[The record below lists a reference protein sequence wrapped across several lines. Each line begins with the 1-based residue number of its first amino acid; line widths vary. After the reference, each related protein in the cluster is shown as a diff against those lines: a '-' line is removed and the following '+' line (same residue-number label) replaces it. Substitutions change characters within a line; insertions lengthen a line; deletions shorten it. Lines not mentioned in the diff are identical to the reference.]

1 MAGSGGHQRAGAAHS
16 PASAA
21 SPEAPTL
28 PVRKILLAAAA
39 IVALV
44 VLAVRVPSSGRPEAY
59 PDAGREI
66 RHVIPWRAGGG
77 TDTAMRGF
85 MRWFEEEAGVQVIT
99 ENVPGGLSS
108 VGLTV
113 VQNAPPDGYTLGTMT
128 YDALTVRLLGL
139 APVDWRALEP
149 VCMVTEHPSAL
160 IVPADRW
167 RDLAAFQAD
176 ARANPAT
183 IAVGNVGQK
192 GVWHQHAAAMEQALD
207 IRLRH
212 IPYEGGSGPQIG
224 AILGSEVDAIVSSL
238 PGAISYVRGGELR
251 VIALMAPERSSLV
264 PDAPTFRELGH
275 DLEYGS
281 FRMLVA
287 PPGTPDDR
295 LVVLERA
302 CRTAAASPGF
312 TEWARAGA
320 VGAAW
325 RGRAAAQEYLDELAP
340 RVEGLLAA
348 LEGA

>member
-1 MAGSGGHQRAGAAHS
+1 
-16 PASAA
+16 
-21 SPEAPTL
+21 
-28 PVRKILLAAAA
+28 
-39 IVALV
+39 
-44 VLAVRVPSSGRPEAY
+44 
-59 PDAGREI
+59 
-66 RHVIPWRAGGG
+66 
-77 TDTAMRGF
+77 MRGF
-85 MRWFEEEAGVQVIT
+85 MMWFEEEIGVQVVT

-113 VQNAPPDGYTLGTMT
+113 VQNAPADGYTLGTMT
-128 YDALTVRLLGL
+128 YDALTVQLLGL

-167 RDLAAFQAD
+167 PDLAAFRAA
-176 ARANPAT
+176 ARANPGT

-224 AILGSEVDAIVSSL
+224 AILGNEVDAIVSSL
-238 PGAISYVRGGELR
+238 PASMSYVRSGELR
-251 VIALMAPERSSLV
+251 VLALMAPERSPLM
-264 PDAPTFRELGH
+264 PDAPTFTELGF

-281 FRMLVA
+281 FRVLMA
-287 PPGTPDDR
+287 PAGTPDDR
-295 LVVLERA
+295 IATLETA
-302 CRTAAASPGF
+302 CKAAADSPDF
-312 TEWARAGA
+312 QTWARAGA

-325 RGRAAAQEYLDELAP
+325 RGSAAVHEYLNDLAL

>member
-1 MAGSGGHQRAGAAHS
+1 MRR
-16 PASAA
+16 
-21 SPEAPTL
+21 T
-28 PVRKILLAAAA
+28 LLAVIA
-39 IVALV
+39 IVALAA
-44 VLAVRVPSSGRPEAY
+44 LAVRVPSSRQAAAY
-59 PDAGREI
+59 PDAGRGI

-77 TDTAMRGF
+77 TDAAMRGF
-85 MRWFEEEAGVQVIT
+85 MRWFEPEIGVQVIT

-128 YDALTVRLLGL
+128 YDALTVGFLGL

-167 RDLAAFQAD
+167 RDLAAFRAD

-183 IAVGNVGQK
+183 ITVGNVGQK
-192 GVWHQHAAAMEQALD
+192 GVWHQHAAAMEQALGV
-207 IRLRH
+207 RVRH

-224 AILGSEVDAIVSSL
+224 AILGNEVDAIVSSL
-238 PGAISYVRGGELR
+238 PGARFHLGAGGLR
-251 VIALMAPERSSLV
+251 VLALMASERSALV

-281 FRMLVA
+281 FRVLVA
-287 PPGTPDDR
+287 PPGTPEER
-295 LVVLERA
+295 LAALERA
-302 CRTAAASPGF
+302 CQAAAESPEF
-312 TEWARAGA
+312 QEWARAGA

-325 RGRAAAQEYLDELAP
+325 RGRDAVRGYLDDLAP
-340 RVEGLLAA
+340 RIEGLLAA

>member
-1 MAGSGGHQRAGAAHS
+1 MPLRI
-16 PASAA
+16 PLIVL
-21 SPEAPTL
+21 TL
-28 PVRKILLAAAA
+28 
-39 IVALV
+39 VALA
-44 VLAVRVPSSGRPEAY
+44 VLVARMPSSDDSAGY
-59 PDAGREI
+59 PDASREI

-85 MRWFEEEAGVQVIT
+85 MMWFEEEIEVQVVT

-113 VQNAPPDGYTLGTMT
+113 VQNAPADGYTLGTMT
-128 YDALTVRLLGL
+128 YDALTVQLLGL

-160 IVPADRW
+160 IVPAERW
-167 RDLAAFQAD
+167 PDLAAFQAD
-176 ARANPAT
+176 AGANPGT

-238 PGAISYVRGGELR
+238 PASMSYVRSGELR
-251 VIALMAPERSSLV
+251 VLGLMAPERSPLV
-264 PDAPTFRELGH
+264 PDVPTFAELGF

-281 FRMLVA
+281 FRVLVA
-287 PPGTPDDR
+287 PRGTPGDR
-295 LVVLERA
+295 LATLESA
-302 CRTAAASPGF
+302 CRAAAESPEF
-312 TEWARAGA
+312 KEWARAGA
-320 VGAAW
+320 VGARW
-325 RGRAAAQEYLDELAP
+325 RGRDAVRGYLDDLAP

-348 LEGA
+348 LDGP

>member
-1 MAGSGGHQRAGAAHS
+1 MPLRIPFIVLA
-16 PASAA
+16 
-21 SPEAPTL
+21 
-28 PVRKILLAAAA
+28 LL
-39 IVALV
+39 ALV
-44 VLAVRVPSSGRPEAY
+44 VLVGRLPSAEESAAY
-59 PDAGREI
+59 PDASREI

-85 MRWFEEEAGVQVIT
+85 MRWFEGEIGIGVVT

-108 VGLTV
+108 VGLTI
-113 VQNAPPDGYTLGTMT
+113 VQNAPADGYTLGTMT
-128 YDALTVRLLGL
+128 YDALSVQLLGL

-167 RDLAAFQAD
+167 ADLADFETD

-192 GVWHQHAAAMEQALD
+192 GVWHQHAAAMEQAMGVE
-207 IRLRH
+207 LRH

-224 AILGSEVDAIVSSL
+224 AILGDEVDAIVSSL
-238 PGAISYVRGGELR
+238 PGAMSYVRSGELR
-251 VIALMAPERSSLV
+251 VLALMAPERSPLV
-264 PDAPTFRELGH
+264 PDVATFAELGY

-281 FRMLVA
+281 FRMLMA

-295 LVVLERA
+295 LATLESA
-302 CRTAAASPGF
+302 CEAAAASPEF
-312 TEWARAGA
+312 QEWARAGA
-320 VGAAW
+320 VGATW
-325 RGRAAAQEYLDELAP
+325 RGRHAVRGYLDDLAP

-348 LEGA
+348 LEDA

>member
-1 MAGSGGHQRAGAAHS
+1 MVRIA
-16 PASAA
+16 
-21 SPEAPTL
+21 PEGNDTETEEIAPL
-28 PVRKILLAAAA
+28 PLRIPLIALALL
-39 IVALV
+39 ALV
-44 VLAVRVPSSGRPEAY
+44 VLVLRLPSGEQSAAY
-59 PDAGREI
+59 PDSSREI

-85 MRWFEEEAGVQVIT
+85 MRWFEEEIGVGVVT

-113 VQNAPPDGYTLGTMT
+113 VQNAPADGYTLGTMT
-128 YDALTVRLLGL
+128 YDALSVQLLGL

-167 RDLAAFQAD
+167 ADLAAFEAD

-192 GVWHQHAAAMEQALD
+192 GVWHQHAAAMEQAMGVE
-207 IRLRH
+207 LRH

-224 AILGSEVDAIVSSL
+224 AILGDEVDAVVSSL
-238 PGAISYVRGGELR
+238 PGAMSYVRSGELR
-251 VIALMAPERSSLV
+251 VLALMAPERSRLV
-264 PDAPTFRELGH
+264 PDVATFAELGY

-281 FRMLVA
+281 FRMLMA

-295 LVVLERA
+295 LATLETA
-302 CRTAAASPGF
+302 CEAAAASPEF
-312 TEWARAGA
+312 QEWARAGA
-320 VGAAW
+320 VGATW
-325 RGRAAAQEYLDELAP
+325 RGRTAVREYLNDLAP

-348 LEGA
+348 LEGV